1 MDPKLPLAQAL
12 EDLAEGTE
20 LFAQGKLTPR
30 DLRYCEATVHRAQ
43 AALYRHEA
51 AGQGQLL
58 RAVRAL
64 AGLDKDSLKATSP
77 DAMRRVLVARG
88 WTKTGEI
95 PWPGDPSRTAFD
107 TYDHPT
113 ARECGGDPMGVI
125 PAVLVPYGTEARD
138 YPRLVMEWATDL
150 ATRHG
155 DVAPAEVLAEAW
167 AKP

>member
-1 MDPKLPLAQAL
+1 MDPKLALAQAL
-12 EDLAEGTE
+12 EELAEDTE

-30 DLRYCEATVHRAQ
+30 GLRYREAVVHRAQ

-64 AGLDKDSLKATSP
+64 AGLDKDSLKGTSP
-77 DAMRRVLVARG
+77 DAMRRVLAARG
-88 WTKTGEI
+88 WAKTGEI

-113 ARECGGDPMGVI
+113 ARESGSVK
-125 PAVLVPYGTEARD
+125 VPYGTEARD
-138 YPRLVMEWATDL
+138 YPRLVREWATDL

-167 AKP
+167 GTP

>member
-1 MDPKLPLAQAL
+1 MDPKLALSQAL
-12 EDLAEGTE
+12 EDLAEGTV
-20 LFAQGKLTPR
+20 LFAQGKLIPR
-30 DLRYCEATVHRAQ
+30 DLRYREATVHRAQ

-51 AGQGQLL
+51 AGQGLLL

-77 DAMRRVLVARG
+77 DAMRRVLAARG
-88 WTKTGEI
+88 WAKTGEI

-113 ARECGGDPMGVI
+113 ARGGDPMGVI
-125 PAVLVPYGTEARD
+125 PAVMVPYGTEARD
-138 YPRLVMEWATDL
+138 YPHRVTEWATDL

-155 DVAPAEVLAEAW
+155 NVAPAEVLAEAW
-167 AKP
+167 VTP